1 MLGQGQP
8 GSNAR
13 VKIPQKVLQNSLSQA
28 WNYCHVAVELGSRGL
43 FLVVFVGMD
52 AVLGVVL
59 ESQGSSPHIRECLI
73 VWDVAALSQMVLGVT
88 KAADTVWRRVCVP

>member
-13 VKIPQKVLQNSLSQA
+13 VKIPRKILQNILSQA
-28 WNYCHVAVELGSRGL
+28 WNYCHVAVELGSGGL
-43 FLVVFVGMD
+43 FLVVFVGRD
-52 AVLGVVL
+52 TVLGVVL

>member
-1 MLGQGQP
+1 M
-8 GSNAR
+8 
-13 VKIPQKVLQNSLSQA
+13 
-28 WNYCHVAVELGSRGL
+28 AVELGSGGL
-43 FLVVFVGMD
+43 FLVVGRD

>member
-28 WNYCHVAVELGSRGL
+28 WNYCHVAVELGSG
-43 FLVVFVGMD
+43 
-52 AVLGVVL
+52 
-59 ESQGSSPHIRECLI
+59 GSSFWWSLW
-73 VWDVAALSQMVLGVT
+73 VWMLCWELFWNLRGAVHTSESV
-88 KAADTVWRRVCVP
+88 

>member
-13 VKIPQKVLQNSLSQA
+13 VKIPQKVLQNILSQA

-43 FLVVFVGMD
+43 FLVVGRD

-59 ESQGSSPHIRECLI
+59 ESQGSSPHIR
-73 VWDVAALSQMVLGVT
+73 VPNSV
-88 KAADTVWRRVCVP
+88 RRGCPEPNGAGSHQGS